1 VGFGRG
7 KGFSPVAPA
16 APSEERVYLG
26 TRSNRTLG
34 STHSSWAT
42 AWTGALATKLG
53 VYLPNYYFVSASVYE
68 SVTWWIRRGFLF
80 FDTSDLPLT
89 AVITAAKLG
98 LYVVSH
104 TTPAGINLYI
114 TQGIQGDPVLPA
126 DFAAQNTYD
135 TILGEKLYSALVDN
149 QYNDIDLNAAG
160 IALINAAGAIH
171 RQFES
176 YDEGE
181 NSDFNDYGVNWW
193 CQSFTPAVAHKI
205 TSVKFKM
212 WRSGSPGTITVE
224 IKAADASHF
233 PTGAAL
239 CSGTFDGNTLT
250 TSTPGAWYEI
260 TLGAGADLSEGVEYT
275 VEIKATGGDATN
287 LIKLRGNSAGVYLG
301 GGAAYTLNSGGSWT
315 AQTGYDIYFI
325 EYDTGLASTK
335 GTMLCLRNTSDVAN
349 TEPPSGYDARCD
361 FHSGQKGD
369 LYAPK
374 LTITY
379 HL

>member
-1 VGFGRG
+1 MGFGRG

-16 APSEERVYLG
+16 APSEERSYLG
-26 TRSNRTLG
+26 TWSNRTLQ
-34 STHSSWAT
+34 SSHATWAT
-42 AWTGALATKLG
+42 AWGGAAATKLAH
-53 VYLPNYYFVSASVYE
+53 YLPDNYYLSASLWE
-68 SVTWWIRRGFLF
+68 TVTWNIRRAFLF

-104 TTPAGINLYI
+104 TAPAGPNLCI

-126 DFAAQNTYD
+126 DFAAQNPYD
-135 TILGEKLYSALVDN
+135 TIVGQKLYSDLVDD
-149 QYNDIDLNAAG
+149 QYNEIDLNAAG
-160 IALINAAGAIH
+160 IALINTAGAIH

-181 NSDFNDYGVNWW
+181 NADFNTYGVNWW
-193 CQSFTPAVAHKI
+193 CQSFTPVVAHKKN
-205 TSVKFKM
+205 SVKFKM
-212 WRSGSPGTITVE
+212 WRLGLPGNITVE

-233 PTGAAL
+233 PTGPVL
-239 CSGTFDGNTLT
+239 CSGIFDGDTLT
-250 TSTPGAWYEI
+250 TVSPGKWYEI
-260 TLGAGADLSEGVEYT
+260 TLGAGADLNEGVEYT
-275 VEIKATGGDATN
+275 AELKATTGGVAD
-287 LIKLRGNSAGVYLG
+287 LVKLRGNSAGVYLG
-301 GGAAYTLNSGGSWT
+301 GGASYTLNSGVTWT
-315 AQTGYDIYFI
+315 PQAGYDIYFI
-325 EYDTGLASTK
+325 EYDTDLASTR
-335 GTMLCLRNTSDVAN
+335 GTMLCLRNGADVAN
-349 TEPPSGYDARCD
+349 TEPPPAYDARCD